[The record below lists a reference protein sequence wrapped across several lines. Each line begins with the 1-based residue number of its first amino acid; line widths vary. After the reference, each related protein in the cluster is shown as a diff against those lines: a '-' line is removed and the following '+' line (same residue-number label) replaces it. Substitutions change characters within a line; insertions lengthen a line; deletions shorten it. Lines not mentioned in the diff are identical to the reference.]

1 MPDRGGGEIPETHV
15 GATAMPR
22 APDVGE
28 DPAPDVEAA
37 VNGDAAEVAATAP
50 AADAAAPVEPSPV
63 VGSLEVQAAGS
74 DYTPPSDEEAP
85 AGSANGDDAPAESG
99 ESNGAANGGAPKRV
113 VVVLRRSPDLGHDID
128 LLRRLSEAAVAHPG
142 EVPLELHVE
151 APGGD
156 VTRLRWP
163 TAVSA
168 SPELVAQVA
177 REYEPDNVL
186 VERAPA
192 DSA

>member
-1 MPDRGGGEIPETHV
+1 MGRDAGLEGE
-15 GATAMPR
+15 G
-22 APDVGE
+22 APDG
-28 DPAPDVEAA
+28 EAA
-37 VNGDAAEVAATAP
+37 VNGDSAGAAAASPWADAEAP
-50 AADAAAPVEPSPV
+50 AEPSPV

-74 DYTPPSDEEAP
+74 EYAPRRDEEAP
-85 AGSANGDDAPAESG
+85 AASVNGDDGRAAYG
-99 ESNGAANGGAPKRV
+99 EANGAANGGWPPRV
-113 VVVLRRSPDLGHDID
+113 VVVLRRSADLGHDID
-128 LLRRLSEAAVAHPG
+128 LLRRLNEAAAAHPG

-151 APGGD
+151 APDGD

-168 SPELVAQVA
+168 SSELVAQVA

-192 DSA
+192 DST